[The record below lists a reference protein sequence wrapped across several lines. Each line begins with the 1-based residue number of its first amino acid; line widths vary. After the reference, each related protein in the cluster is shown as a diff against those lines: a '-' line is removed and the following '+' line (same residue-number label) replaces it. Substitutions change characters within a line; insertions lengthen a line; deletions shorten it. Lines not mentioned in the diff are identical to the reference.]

1 MGCFSPETIAN
12 TKVTVIHLQL
22 SWKGFM
28 FWFFKFWSLGVVYA
42 VFHGGFCCVA
52 LLALNIWAQAALRHS
67 CQCLGL

>member
-28 FWFFKFWSLGVVYA
+28 FWFLNSGLWVLFMLSFMVDSA
-42 VFHGGFCCVA
+42 VLPCW
-52 LLALNIWAQAALRHS
+52 L
-67 CQCLGL
+67 